1 MTKKIEDENLLPIH
15 PFTLAL
21 YPENT
26 IE

>member
-26 IE
+26 IK